1 MNTSKHA
8 LDSSFF
14 VAGVNYRT
22 APVHVR
28 ERMAVA
34 HPDRIE
40 VSRLLQLKAGLSEV
54 VVLWTCNRVAVSY
67 THLTLPTTSP

>member
-1 MNTSKHA
+1 MKSRIHN
-8 LDSSFF
+8 LDRTFF

-22 APVHVR
+22 APVEIR

-40 VSRLLQLKAGLSEV
+40 VSRMLS
-54 VVLWTCNRVAVSY
+54 
-67 THLTLPTTSP
+67 